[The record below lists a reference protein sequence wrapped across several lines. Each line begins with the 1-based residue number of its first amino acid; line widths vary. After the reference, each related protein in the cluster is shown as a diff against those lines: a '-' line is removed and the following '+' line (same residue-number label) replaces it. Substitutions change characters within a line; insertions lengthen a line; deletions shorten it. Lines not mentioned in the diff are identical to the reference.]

1 MSSIQSIGSPAPRVP
16 DRAPG
21 AETQPLQSA
30 AKAPATSVET
40 AAAVRQAAPIPSL
53 EQVTQAVANINK
65 SLQTL
70 SQDLEF
76 SVDQESN
83 RTIVKVVDQRT
94 KEVIRQIPSPEALE
108 IAKALDTV
116 KGLLIKQTA

>member
-1 MSSIQSIGSPAPRVP
+1 MSIQPIGSAGARAPDRTIESDAPRAAPAERV
-16 DRAPG
+16 RAAPVQ
-21 AETQPLQSA
+21 TSA
-30 AKAPATSVET
+30 AVTP
-40 AAAVRQAAPIPSL
+40 AAAVPSSEEL
-53 EQVTQAVANINK
+53 AKAVANINK

-76 SVDQESN
+76 SVDQDSN
-83 RTIVKVVDQRT
+83 RTIVKVVDQQT

-116 KGLLIKQTA
+116 QGLLIKQTA